1 MKKLFSVTLTA
12 VMISALFCGCFG
24 NTRPSGTATPTPD
37 ASAGPSATVTPG
49 GTSTPDA
56 APETASPTP
65 GGLLG
70 ELGDDLDDMGEDIK
84 DGLMGTDD
92 AGKDANGKAGSP
104 GKR

>member
-1 MKKLFSVTLTA
+1 MRKLFSVTLAA
-12 VMISALFCGCFG
+12 VMISALFCGCSG
-24 NTRPSGTATPTPD
+24 GTPSTTPTPTPD
-37 ASAGPSATVTPG
+37 VTVSPSATVTPDE
-49 GTSTPDA
+49 TAAPDTT
-56 APETASPTP
+56 PETASPTP
-65 GGLLG
+65 SGMLG